1 MLWLYVFT
9 AFGGCDACC
18 IFVRAKLS
26 DYCRLDL
33 FVLKLYAYNCVLYS
47 CAVFIND
54 SIRVETDNYFVIL
67 KYPGVSS
74 SESTIYS
81 FAVLGVEFKFDNC
94 EI

>member
-1 MLWLYVFT
+1 M
-9 AFGGCDACC
+9 
-18 IFVRAKLS
+18 
-26 DYCRLDL
+26 
-33 FVLKLYAYNCVLYS
+33 FVLNLYAYNCVLYS

-94 EI
+94 EIWMYGKCMFMDVLLTLTLSSRTLG